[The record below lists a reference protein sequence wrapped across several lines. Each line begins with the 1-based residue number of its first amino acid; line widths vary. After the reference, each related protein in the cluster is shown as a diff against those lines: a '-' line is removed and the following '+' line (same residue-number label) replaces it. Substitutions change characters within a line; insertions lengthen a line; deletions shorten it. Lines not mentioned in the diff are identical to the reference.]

1 MSQNL
6 THVILL
12 ASEVLEIFGWSLPTV
27 GQWLCNMLQY
37 I

>member
-1 MSQNL
+1 MSQDY

-12 ASEVLEIFGWSLPTV
+12 TSEVLATFGRSLPTL